1 MADIARRSLI
11 TREKVGWVLYDWA
24 NSAFVLCVITVIGSA
39 YFVELFRSAA
49 RQAGDLLVGDQP
61 AMAVLGMVLP
71 AASVWSFIV
80 GGSALVV
87 ALSSPFLGAI
97 ADAAGAR
104 KKFLQTYCLIGVLA
118 TLALWFGLPWW
129 AVGLLILAGNIA
141 FEGGNVF
148 YNAFLPDIASP
159 AEQDMVSSAGYAAGY
174 VGGVLVLII
183 SLFVFILPSRD
194 VHTPFL
200 LIGLWWGGFA
210 LVAFAL
216 LREQPGRTSPRS
228 GGNLTSE
235 AWRELKTTARNVRN
249 YPQAAL
255 FLVAF
260 LLYNYGVMT
269 IITNATPFALD
280 NIYVD
285 RSLSA
290 KVEMTHL
297 IPAIIIVQ
305 LIAVPGSFFCAWLA
319 TRFGEKPAIYFT
331 LVVFT
336 AVVAY
341 GQVIEILSEFY
352 VMAML
357 IGVVLGGV
365 QAISRSVFASL
376 IPRGKNA
383 EFFAFFALSGKFSA
397 VVGPFIYGLS
407 VWLAG
412 STRIALLSLVIF
424 FVLGGAILYFVDL
437 AAGREQALAAG
448 NGATL
453 DGKR

>member
-1 MADIARRSLI
+1 
-11 TREKVGWVLYDWA
+11 
-24 NSAFVLCVITVIGSA
+24 
-39 YFVELFRSAA
+39 
-49 RQAGDLLVGDQP
+49 
-61 AMAVLGMVLP
+61 MV
-71 AASVWSFIV
+71 
-80 GGSALVV
+80 
-87 ALSSPFLGAI
+87 
-97 ADAAGAR
+97 
-104 KKFLQTYCLIGVLA
+104 
-118 TLALWFGLPWW
+118 
-129 AVGLLILAGNIA
+129 
-141 FEGGNVF
+141 
-148 YNAFLPDIASP
+148 
-159 AEQDMVSSAGYAAGY
+159 
-174 VGGVLVLII
+174 
-183 SLFVFILPSRD
+183 
-194 VHTPFL
+194 
-200 LIGLWWGGFA
+200 
-210 LVAFAL
+210 
-216 LREQPGRTSPRS
+216 
-228 GGNLTSE
+228 SE

-260 LLYNYGVMT
+260 LLYNDGVMT

-285 RSLSA
+285 SSLSA

-319 TRFGEKPAIYFT
+319 TRFGEKLAIYFT

-357 IGVVLGGV
+357 IGMVLGGV

-424 FVLGGAILYFVDL
+424 FILGGAILYFVDI

-448 NGATL
+448 YGTTPDA
-453 DGKR
+453 KR